1 MRHCSGLVRGA
12 VRSGVVLLAVL
23 LAVKTAFSQEPQPQ
37 RPAPGSAVCDSI
49 VGASR
54 RDSVEV
60 GLFVSIAR
68 IDGGDIRAA
77 AAEIMARVVGSAF
90 EAPRPLRLSVFTGRM
105 RTRILRSLAGDTA
118 SELAAPTITGVY
130 RLFAS
135 AHDGLTDIRVVRTS
149 LVPGFDSAAILAI
162 RAGGVR
168 DIVPPAGEDSM
179 RAEVRFS
186 TDSSAGSLRIVSA
199 IFPRMPVVS
208 AVPLRDNPAP
218 EFPDEEKG
226 DSTVTGEVV
235 FRFVVHPSGA
245 PDMGTVELVRGRSLA
260 FIRAALASLP
270 KQMFAPATIRGCPV
284 AQRVEYPFTF
294 AAPRSERQ

>member
-1 MRHCSGLVRGA
+1 MRRAIRPGA
-12 VRSGVVLLAVL
+12 VVLALVITATTALA
-23 LAVKTAFSQEPQPQ
+23 QEPQTQ
-37 RPAPGSAVCDSI
+37 RATPSAAVCDSI

-54 RDSVEV
+54 QDSIEV

-68 IDGGDIRAA
+68 MDGGDLTPAA
-77 AAEIMARVVGSAF
+77 ADIIARVVGSGF
-90 EAPRPLRLSVFTGRM
+90 VAPRPLRLSVFAGRM
-105 RTRILRSLAGDTA
+105 RTRILRPLAGDTA
-118 SELAAPTITGVY
+118 SELASPTITGVY
-130 RLFAS
+130 RLFTTTR
-135 AHDGLTDIRVVRTS
+135 GGITEMRVVRTS
-149 LVPGFDSAAILAI
+149 LVPGFDSAAIVAI
-162 RAGGVR
+162 RGGAHA
-168 DIVPPAGEDSM
+168 IVPPSGEDSM

-186 TDSSAGSLRIVSA
+186 TDSSAGSTRIVSA

-208 AVPLRDNPAP
+208 AVPLRDNPPP

-235 FRFVVHPSGA
+235 FRFVVDRSGV
-245 PDMGTVELVRGRSLA
+245 PDMGTVELVRARSLA

-294 AAPRSERQ
+294 AAPRSDRP